1 MSALRLAN
9 PFIRDAAAFTALAA
23 AYRIAFWI
31 AMPRVIDTADAIHY
45 LTYADQIRQ
54 AGFTGLDP
62 RITPLFP
69 AITALIASLGI
80 ETEFAARL
88 VSCIAGI
95 MTVPAVY
102 WLAQSLFGQMPARFA
117 ALAVAIWPWL
127 ADYSCRVAPEALAV
141 FFWILGAVLVVRA
154 IPNRWP
160 LPAAAFACWFLLHL
174 TRPEGTILLVAVAV
188 AAFIAYPQTELITRA
203 RNISSYALATIIGLA
218 AYAFAMG
225 AMTGQA
231 SVSGRVPDATG
242 SLRHVFIDRGP
253 EMVQAF
259 IKLSS
264 ELLPV
269 MLGPFLLLFA
279 GAGLFM
285 RRESSTMIRGEL
297 LLIFL
302 CAVQFGCAVL
312 STYAEPRYL
321 MPVVIVGAI
330 YAARGIALV
339 SMQVGETRPWVS
351 RLPAAGLVTI
361 MLIGTTATLLPEY
374 LGRVPRE
381 PREYKIAGRWMRD
394 NVEPGIIFTRKPQIG
409 YYAGMKTT
417 GPVATESLDEAIA
430 RARHANAQYLVVD
443 ERYTAQMAPALR
455 PLLDPENAPPT
466 LSLLRSDLSPYE
478 HARIV
483 IYRLSP
489 GGDPTQPS

>member
-1 MSALRLAN
+1 MSTEPTPNR
-9 PFIRDAAAFTALAA
+9 FIRDALALTALAA

-45 LTYADQIRQ
+45 LTYAEHILQT
-54 AGFTGLDP
+54 GFTGLDP

-69 AITALIASLGI
+69 AFTALLASLGI
-80 ETEFAARL
+80 EIEFAARL
-88 VSCIAGI
+88 VSFIAGI
-95 MTVPAVY
+95 LTVPAVY
-102 WLAQSLFGQMPARFA
+102 WLSHSLFGQMPARFA
-117 ALAVAIWPWL
+117 ALAVAVWPWL

-141 FFWILGAVLVVRA
+141 FFWILGATLVVRA
-154 IPNRWP
+154 VPKRWP
-160 LPAAAFACWFLLHL
+160 LPALAFACWFLLHL
-174 TRPEGTILLVAVAV
+174 TRPEGTVLLVAVAV
-188 AAFIAYPQTELITRA
+188 AAFIAYPQTTIAARA
-203 RNISSYALATIIGLA
+203 RNISSYAIAAIVGLA

-225 AMTGQA
+225 AMTGQT
-231 SVSGRVPDATG
+231 SVSGRVPDAAG

-253 EMVQAF
+253 EMVQTF
-259 IKLSS
+259 LKLST

-285 RRESSTMIRGEL
+285 RRESSDMIRGEL

-321 MPVVIVGAI
+321 MPVIIVGAI

-339 SMQVGETRPWVS
+339 SKEVGETRPLVG

-394 NVEPGIIFTRKPQIG
+394 NVEPGVIFTRKPQIG
-409 YYAGMKTT
+409 YYAGMETT
-417 GPVATESLDEAIA
+417 GPLPAESLDEAIV
-430 RARHANAQYLVVD
+430 RARHANAQYVVVD

-455 PLLDPENAPPT
+455 PLLDPINAPPSLT
-466 LSLLRSDLSPYE
+466 LLRSDLSPYE
-478 HARIV
+478 QARIV

-489 GGDPTQPS
+489 ADEPAQPS